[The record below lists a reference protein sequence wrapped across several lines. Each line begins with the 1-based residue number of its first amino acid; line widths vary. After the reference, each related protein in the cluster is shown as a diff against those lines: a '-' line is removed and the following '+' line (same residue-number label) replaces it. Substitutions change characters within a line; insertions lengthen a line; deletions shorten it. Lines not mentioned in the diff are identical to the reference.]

1 MALADVTARHPE
13 VSTGD
18 IVPVRIRALA
28 SSGAGV
34 ADLPDGRVAFVPRT
48 APGDVAEVRVGRV
61 RKRWAEATLLRV
73 IEAAPGR
80 VEPPCPLFDRCGG
93 CALQHIDDGT
103 QLAWKGRFVAD
114 ALQRIGGIEVEV
126 PPVEPSPL
134 RTRYRNRLTFTLR
147 RLRGGRIV
155 AGFHALQDPD
165 RIVDVDAECLLPE
178 PPVLDA
184 WSRVRAAL
192 RADPGA
198 VPPARE
204 LRLTVRATEGGA
216 LLLLVRGGAAGW
228 DPSALLARVDV
239 LRAVWHLPDGHQ
251 RAVLVAG
258 DTLEDTWGGRSVPVA
273 GRAFLQVNRAAA
285 DAVVAHVLANVD
297 AGAHAVDA
305 YCGVGVYG
313 RALARRGWQVT
324 GIEWDAEACA
334 AARHQA
340 PEGFRVVEGPV
351 EVHLP
356 ELLPTDLLVLN
367 PPRTGLEESLPQAL
381 GERPAARVVYV
392 SCDPATLARDARR
405 LRGSLRLDSLRCF
418 DLFPQTA
425 HVETVAVFV
434 PEG

>member
-1 MALADVTARHPE
+1 MALADVTARHPA

-18 IVPVRIRALA
+18 IVPVRVRALA
-28 SSGAGV
+28 SSGNGV

-48 APGDVAEVRVGRV
+48 APGDVVEVRVGRM
-61 RKRWAEATLLRV
+61 RKRWAEAILHRT

-80 VEPPCPLFDRCGG
+80 VAPPCPLFDRCGG
-93 CALQHIDDGT
+93 CALQHLDYAS
-103 QLAWKGRFVAD
+103 QLGWKGRFVAD
-114 ALQRIGGIEVEV
+114 AMKRIGGMDVEV
-126 PPVEPSPL
+126 PPVEASPL

-155 AGFHALQDPD
+155 AGFHALHDPD

-184 WSRVRAAL
+184 WSSVRAAL

-198 VPPARE
+198 LPPARE
-204 LRLTVRATEGGA
+204 LRLTLRATEAGA

-228 DPSALLARVDV
+228 DPSALLARVEV

-251 RAVLVAG
+251 RAALVAG
-258 DTLEDTWGGRSVPVA
+258 EILEDAWGGRRVPVG
-273 GRAFLQVNRAAA
+273 GRAFVQVNRAAA
-285 DAVVAHVLANVD
+285 DAVVAHVLATVGE
-297 AGAHAVDA
+297 GATAVDA

-313 RALARRGWQVT
+313 RALARRGWRVT

-334 AARHQA
+334 AAGHEA

-351 EVHLP
+351 EAHLP
-356 ELLPTDLLVLN
+356 PLLPTDLVVLN
-367 PPRTGLEESLPQAL
+367 PPRTGLEDSVPEAL
-381 GERPAARVVYV
+381 NDRPPARVVYV

-405 LRGSLRLDSLRCF
+405 LRRFRPASLRCF